1 MNRSIFIRSGVLA
14 IISKAKPIQRQ
25 LKSFRFSIFI
35 SVFLVTFIMIIA
47 YGQIFQSSYHNR
59 SIQNKIS
66 QVQSQC
72 NILASQV
79 LLNEFMIS
87 SVTDNLSTEI
97 DQLAA
102 VLEGRI
108 IIIDSDYKIV
118 KDTYVIEQDKYM
130 MSKDVHDIMLGKMPN
145 KYNIMSQ
152 NQYIEIFVPI
162 LDSSVVTTTIDN
174 NTSSGRSSGNSS
186 SESRQV
192 KGVIICMFSIRDLTE
207 TDEYM
212 QEQGRIWYALFVFI
226 ALVLSLVMAFL
237 IPRPIRI
244 LNGKLKQVSEGHLDE
259 IIEMEGSTEI
269 TDLTET
275 FNQILSQ
282 LQLLENSRQ
291 EFVSNV
297 SHELKTP
304 ITSMKVLA
312 DSLLVQEDVPAEMY
326 REFMTDITE
335 EIERENK
342 IINDLLTLV
351 RLDKQAVDLNVET
364 VNVNELLELLLKRI
378 RPIAAKRNIEIVYES
393 MRDVMAEIDEVKLS
407 LAFANLIENAVKYNH
422 DDGWVRVTLD
432 ADHKFFYV
440 KVSDSGV
447 GIPEDCMGQVFE
459 RFYRVDKARS
469 RETGGT
475 GLGLAI
481 TRNAILM
488 HKGAINLYS
497 KQGEGTTFTVRIP
510 IIYIN

>member
-1 MNRSIFIRSGVLA
+1 MNDF
-14 IISKAKPIQRQ
+14 IIS
-25 LKSFRFSIFI
+25 S
-35 SVFLVTFIMIIA
+35 T
-47 YGQIFQSSYHNR
+47 
-59 SIQNKIS
+59 
-66 QVQSQC
+66 
-72 NILASQV
+72 
-79 LLNEFMIS
+79 
-87 SVTDNLSTEI
+87 TDNLNTEI
-97 DQLAA
+97 DQLAN

-108 IIIDSDYKIV
+108 IIVDSDYKII
-118 KDTYVIEQDKYM
+118 KDTYTIEQNKYM
-130 MSKDVHDIMLGKMPN
+130 MSNDVHDIMLGRVPS
-145 KYNIMSQ
+145 KYKVMNQ
-152 NQYIEIFVPI
+152 NQYLEILVPI
-162 LDSSVVTTTIDN
+162 LDSATATPTIDN
-174 NTSSGRSSGNSS
+174 NTSSGRSSNASPT
-186 SESRQV
+186 EPKQA
-192 KGVIICMFSIRDLTE
+192 KGVIICMVSIRDLLE

-212 QEQGRIWYALFVFI
+212 QVQGRMLYALFIFI
-226 ALVLSLVMAFL
+226 ALMISFFMAFF
-237 IPRPIRI
+237 IPRPLKV
-244 LNGKLKQVSEGHLDE
+244 LNRKLQQVSEGHLDE
-259 IIEMEGSTEI
+259 EIEVEGSTEI
-269 TDLTET
+269 KDLTDT
-275 FNQILSQ
+275 LNQILSKI
-282 LQLLENSRQ
+282 QLLENSRQ

-326 REFMTDITE
+326 REFMTDIAD

-351 RLDKQAVDLNVET
+351 RLDKQAVDLNIET
-364 VNVNELLELLLKRI
+364 VNINELLELLLKRI
-378 RPIAAKRNIEIVYES
+378 RPIAAKRNIEIVFET
-393 MRDVMAEIDEVKLS
+393 MREVMAEVDVVKIS
-407 LAFANLIENAVKYNH
+407 LAFTNLIENAVKYNI
-422 DDGWVRVTLD
+422 DDGWVHVVLD

-447 GIPEDCMGQVFE
+447 GIPEDCQEQVFE

-510 IIYIN
+510 LTYIS